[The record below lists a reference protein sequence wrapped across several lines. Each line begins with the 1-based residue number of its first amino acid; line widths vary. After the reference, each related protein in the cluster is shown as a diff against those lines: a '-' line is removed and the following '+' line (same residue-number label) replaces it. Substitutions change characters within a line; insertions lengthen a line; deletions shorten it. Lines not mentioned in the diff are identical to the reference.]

1 MKVSGFFLLATAA
14 SVAAFQPSAGTAR
27 PSAVVLGMGKDYL
40 DSLNSPSSESVVE
53 TKSSPAAKAEEEALS
68 KVASSAKG
76 LGKLFQDIGGDLA
89 SIGGEVASSV
99 AGQVAAGWDKQ
110 RLNKLQKA
118 RLNDVIAELS
128 DLSVQWEK
136 ATLEQRE
143 GVLEEAFTTTFKLL
157 QTVQNQEDGIADVLS
172 EDIKDLEALATKRIV
187 LKKTK
192 KEELMP

>member
-1 MKVSGFFLLATAA
+1 MRVSGFFLLATAA

-27 PSAVVLGMGKDYL
+27 PSVVLGMGKDYL

-53 TKSSPAAKAEEEALS
+53 TKPSPAAKAEEEALS

-76 LGKLFQDIGGDLA
+76 PGKLFQDIGGDLA

-128 DLSVQWEK
+128 DLSAQWEK